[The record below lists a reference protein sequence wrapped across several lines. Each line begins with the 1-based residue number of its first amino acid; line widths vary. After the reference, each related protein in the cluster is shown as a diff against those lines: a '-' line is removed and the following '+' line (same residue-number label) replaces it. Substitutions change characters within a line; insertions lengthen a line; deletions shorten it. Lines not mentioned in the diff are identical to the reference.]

1 MWAGAVNHPEA
12 FKASTS
18 LGASSYPF
26 IAVVCNNNVGSIT
39 LLDRIEG
46 YILVEDLM
54 LRLSYILENHGQT
67 LIDAK
72 RQTEER
78 ELNRRLREEQDLAFT
93 QSLLLDQQKERQ
105 AQHPQIIEPT
115 VASMS
120 NESSD
125 DDQTAHV
132 QQQREELL
140 KMEISRKKSAARNR
154 VPVEPDPNSNDS
166 NTNRVSQ
173 LVIRLPD
180 GSRVQ
185 RRFRVTD
192 KIQAI
197 YDFVDCQD
205 QMEIDQSR
213 YNLIANFPRRVF
225 QDRLVS
231 LEEAG
236 LYPQASLF
244 VQEKMDG

>member
-1 MWAGAVNHPEA
+1 
-12 FKASTS
+12 
-18 LGASSYPF
+18 
-26 IAVVCNNNVGSIT
+26 
-39 LLDRIEG
+39 
-46 YILVEDLM
+46 
-54 LRLSYILENHGQT
+54 
-67 LIDAK
+67 
-72 RQTEER
+72 
-78 ELNRRLREEQDLAFT
+78 
-93 QSLLLDQQKERQ
+93 
-105 AQHPQIIEPT
+105 
-115 VASMS
+115 MS

-125 DDQTAHV
+125 DDQAAHL
-132 QQQREELL
+132 QQQREEML
-140 KMEISRKKSAARNR
+140 KMEISGKKSMARNR
-154 VPVEPDPNSNDS
+154 LPVEPDPNDS

-192 KIQAI
+192 KVQAI

-205 QMEIDQSR
+205 QMQIDQSH

-244 VQEKMDG
+244 VQEKMDE